1 MLKKLTE
8 QRAMLLN
15 ELEAMVGALKT
26 ETEKDG
32 KKVEEFRA
40 FTAEEQKTYDAKKA
54 KVEELNA
61 TIKSISEARSLDI
74 NEPVVTS
81 GTNAGSPAQNGS
93 KEAAKEARVAA
104 EERAFVEY
112 LRSGKAMEIRAEG
125 DTPATDPAA
134 PADSNWT
141 PDANGAV
148 IPSSIAN
155 KIIERVKNISPI
167 YAMSSKYNVKGTL
180 SIPYYDE
187 TDGKITVGYQKEFS
201 ALTATSGNLKSIE
214 LGGFLVGALTKV
226 SRSLMNNVQFDILS
240 YVIGK
245 LAEAVAL
252 WIDNEIINGTTGKI
266 EGLSSAKNVITSSSA
281 TAVSAD
287 ELIDLQDTVPDVFQP
302 NCIWVMSRNMRSAI
316 RKLKDGEGNYLLNK
330 DATSKWGYTLFG
342 RPVYLSDAVGF
353 EKGKPAIYYG
363 DFSGLAVKMTENFN
377 MEVLRE
383 QFATQHAIGVV
394 AWLELDS
401 KIENDEKIAVL
412 KLKNS

>member
-1 MLKKLTE
+1 MLKKLIE
-8 QRAMLLN
+8 QRAMLLK

-32 KKVEEFRA
+32 KKGEEFRA
-40 FTAEEQKTYDAKKA
+40 FTADEQKTYDAKKA

-74 NEPVVTS
+74 NEPVVAA
-81 GTNAGSPAQNGS
+81 AGADVSQ
-93 KEAAKEARVAA
+93 KEDRKTAD

-112 LRSGKAMEIRAEG
+112 LRSGKAMELRAEG
-125 DTPATDPAA
+125 DTPTTVPTDN
-134 PADSNWT
+134 NWT
-141 PDANGAV
+141 PAANGAV

-155 KIIERVKNISPI
+155 KIIEKVKEISPI
-167 YAMSSKYNVKGTL
+167 YALSTKYNVGGTL

-187 TDGKITVGYQKEFS
+187 TDGKIEVAYQEEFS
-201 ALTATSGNLKSIE
+201 EITASAGKLKSIS
-214 LGGFLVGALTKV
+214 LNGFLVGALTKV
-226 SRSLMNNVQFDILS
+226 SRSLMNNAQFDILS

-252 WIDNEIINGTTGKI
+252 WIDNEVINGTEGKI
-266 EGLSSAKNVITSSSA
+266 VGLSSAKNVLTTASSNG
-281 TAVSAD
+281 VSVD
-287 ELIDLQDTVPDVFQP
+287 ELIELQDTVPDVFQP
-302 NCIWVMSRNMRSAI
+302 NCIWVMSSKMRSSI
-316 RKLKDGEGNYLLNK
+316 RKLKDGDGNLLLNK

-342 RPVYLSDAVGF
+342 KHVYISDAIVMA
-353 EKGKPAIYYG
+353 KGKPAIYYG

-377 MEVLRE
+377 VEVLRE

-412 KLKNS
+412 KLKAS